1 MPRLSPLIA
10 DLTWIAIVR
19 RVTFVEH
26 DQVDAVVVGEG
37 DERREP
43 PVRGDDQGTRDEVL
57 RHLAL
62 LGRGQA
68 IGGVLHGWLRIE

>member
-1 MPRLSPLIA
+1 MGRLAHVELDGA
-10 DLTWIAIVR
+10 ALVALDRRLDLDRDCAAR
-19 RVTFVEH
+19 DLVEH

-62 LGRGQA
+62 LG
-68 IGGVLHGWLRIE
+68 